1 MGSRRLA
8 LAGGLLAAV
17 LAAAPASA
25 HHRLTVNRALGASN
39 TAATDGDAATT
50 WCGTALNLDLGRAR
64 RITGAGLTLDKDA
77 TPTTARL
84 QTSKNGRRWQTTR
97 LAGTPGAPAYAR
109 LDGRIS
115 EARLT
120 FPQPTCVGELRLFGP
135 QRTRMA
141 LGADISFT
149 RQEEQAGKVFTDNG
163 RPGRVE
169 RILANHGANYI
180 RLRLWVNPPAGYS
193 DLANDLAMARRI
205 KAAGERL
212 YLDIHYS
219 DFWAD
224 PQHQDTPAAWQGQD
238 LSTLSNT
245 VENYTRDTLRAFARQ
260 GTPVDMVSI
269 GNEIRNGILWPV
281 GYLDWSPQ
289 SWNALGTLLKAGVKG
304 AKEADRHVRIMLH
317 YDQGGDNG
325 GSRAFFDNIVAQ
337 HVPFDVI
344 GLSYY
349 PFWHGT
355 VSALRNNLDDLA
367 TRYGKDVMIAEHQ
380 YAWTFDNGDTTNNF
394 FWNDP
399 TGDLLKNTR
408 NYPVSPQ
415 GQISLAND
423 ILSALAAVPDHH
435 GAGFFYW
442 EPEWVPGV
450 GWEPGA
456 GTPND
461 NLTLFDFHAA
471 ALPSIRLFQDP
482 VRAGDRG

>member
-1 MGSRRLA
+1 MRSRRLA
-8 LAGGLLAAV
+8 LAGGLLV
-17 LAAAPASA
+17 GLIAAAPASA
-25 HHRLTVNRALGASN
+25 HHRLTVNRALGATD
-39 TAATDGDAATT
+39 TAATDGDAAST
-50 WCGTALNLDLGRAR
+50 WCGPSLSLDFGRAR

-77 TPTTARL
+77 AATAATL
-84 QTSKNGRRWQTTR
+84 ATSRNGRRWHSTHLQG
-97 LAGTPGAPAYAR
+97 APGAPAYAR
-109 LDGRIS
+109 EHGRIRY
-115 EARLT
+115 ARLT
-120 FPQPTCVGELRLFGP
+120 FAQPACVGELRLFGP

-149 RQEEQAGKVFTDNG
+149 RQEEQAGTVFTDNG
-163 RPGRVE
+163 RPRRGE
-169 RILANHGANYI
+169 RILAHHGANYI

-193 DLANDLAMARRI
+193 DLADDLAMARRV

-238 LSTLSNT
+238 LATLSRT
-245 VENYTRDTLRAFARQ
+245 VKRYTRETLRAFARQ

-269 GNEIRNGILWPV
+269 GNEIRNGTLWPV
-281 GYLDWSPQ
+281 GQITWPDTGWDQ
-289 SWNALGTLLKAGVKG
+289 LGTLLRAGVRG
-304 AKEADRHVRIMLH
+304 ARQADPRVRIMLH
-317 YDQGGDNG
+317 FDQGGDNDW
-325 GSRAFFDNIVAQ
+325 SRAFFDHLVAQ

-355 VSALRNNLDDLA
+355 VSAMRNNLDDLA
-367 TRYGKDVMIAEHQ
+367 ARYRKDVMIAEHQ
-380 YAWTFDNGDTTNNF
+380 YAWTFDNGDTTSNF
-394 FWNDP
+394 VW
-399 TGDLLKNTR
+399 TGTPLDNTR
-408 NYPVSPQ
+408 NYPVSPA

-423 ILSALAAVPDHH
+423 ILSALAAVPHH
-435 GAGFFYW
+435 RGAGFFYW

-461 NLTLFDFHAA
+461 NLTLFDFHGA

-482 VRAGDRG
+482 VSPASLR

>member
-1 MGSRRLA
+1 
-8 LAGGLLAAV
+8 
-17 LAAAPASA
+17 
-25 HHRLTVNRALGASN
+25 
-39 TAATDGDAATT
+39 
-50 WCGTALNLDLGRAR
+50 
-64 RITGAGLTLDKDA
+64 
-77 TPTTARL
+77 
-84 QTSKNGRRWQTTR
+84 
-97 LAGTPGAPAYAR
+97 
-109 LDGRIS
+109 
-115 EARLT
+115 
-120 FPQPTCVGELRLFGP
+120 
-135 QRTRMA
+135 
-141 LGADISFT
+141 
-149 RQEEQAGKVFTDNG
+149 
-163 RPGRVE
+163 
-169 RILANHGANYI
+169 
-180 RLRLWVNPPAGYS
+180 
-193 DLANDLAMARRI
+193 
-205 KAAGERL
+205 
-212 YLDIHYS
+212 
-219 DFWAD
+219 
-224 PQHQDTPAAWQGQD
+224 
-238 LSTLSNT
+238 
-245 VENYTRDTLRAFARQ
+245 
-260 GTPVDMVSI
+260 MVSI

-325 GSRAFFDNIVAQ
+325 DSRAFFDNIVAQ

-380 YAWTFDNGDTTNNF
+380 YAWTFDNGDTTDNF

-399 TGDLLKNTR
+399 RGDLLKNTR

-423 ILSALAAVPDHH
+423 ILSALAAVPHH
-435 GAGFFYW
+435 RGAGFFYW

-461 NLTLFDFHAA
+461 NLTLFDFDAA

-482 VRAGDRG
+482 VSQASLR

>member
-8 LAGGLLAAV
+8 LAGGLLAA
-17 LAAAPASA
+17 LIAAAPASA
-25 HHRLTVNRALGASN
+25 HHRLTVNRALGASG

-50 WCGTALNLDLGRAR
+50 WCGTSLSLDLGRAR
-64 RITGAGLTLDKDA
+64 RITGAGLTLDQDA
-77 TPTTARL
+77 AATTARL
-84 QTSKNGRRWQTTR
+84 KTSRGRTTR
-97 LAGTPGAPAYAR
+97 IAGTPGAPAYVR
-109 LDGRIS
+109 LHGRITT
-115 EARLT
+115 ARLT
-120 FPQPTCVGELRLFGP
+120 FDQPTCVGEIRLFGP
-135 QRTRMA
+135 RRTRMA

-149 RQEEQAGKVFTDNG
+149 RQEEQAGTVFTDNG

-169 RILANHGANYI
+169 RILAHHGANYI
-180 RLRLWVNPPAGYS
+180 RLRLWVNPPPGYS

-224 PQHQDTPAAWQGQD
+224 PQHQDTPAAWQDQD
-238 LSTLSNT
+238 LPTLANT
-245 VENYTRDTLRAFARQ
+245 VESYTRDTLRAFARQ

-281 GYLDWSPQ
+281 GHLDWTPQ
-289 SWNALGTLLKAGVKG
+289 SWNALGTLLKAGVTG
-304 AKEADRHVRIMLH
+304 AKEADPHVRIMLH

-367 TRYGKDVMIAEHQ
+367 GRYGKDVMIAEHQ
-380 YAWTFDNGDTTNNF
+380 YAWTFANGDTTDNF
-394 FWNDP
+394 FWDDP
-399 TGDLLKNTR
+399 TGALLANTR

-423 ILSALAAVPDHH
+423 ILSALAAVPHH
-435 GAGFFYW
+435 RGGGFFYW

-461 NLTLFDFHAA
+461 NLTLFDFGGA

-482 VRAGDRG
+482 VNQASRR